1 MKKSYNWILIYLIL
15 VILDIFSMILFELGS
30 EKYSLAFVEFL
41 VIFTFSVFFI
51 KSSKSNGILSLYS
64 LFLIFSVFFL
74 YSRIVFEWIGYL
86 NRQVNDFYFFLTSI
100 HFKDRTVFDF
110 MFYTIL
116 YLISIDFGYYYSKF
130 TNNRLDNRTEN
141 NTAKFFIFLCIILI
155 MPLLLYKSYLD
166 IKNVKLNGY
175 QSILDRSSYP
185 FYLKGVGTIFISLFY
200 CLFMFKMTKK
210 EILILIFIYLIY
222 SFTSSLR
229 GSRSVFF
236 IPFVFSFYVLWR
248 LDIIK
253 ISFFKLII
261 IASCSILLI
270 AWFTVV
276 LRGERISDSSL
287 SKIFKYIL
295 YGQGNSIGVPLYYLE
310 YKDYIDARIQLP
322 LFLEDWFSFFTNFFH
337 KGSYYVALVANKKN
351 VEGGLG
357 ESIYVEL
364 LNLPLVFSLPVSFC
378 FGKILKKV
386 EMNLLSNRFRIPFFL
401 LLSQWLFV
409 LARFAFFNFLDLYGI
424 CEMFLTVVLFLF
436 FNNCSKYILKVRCY
450 A

>member
-1 MKKSYNWILIYLIL
+1 
-15 VILDIFSMILFELGS
+15 
-30 EKYSLAFVEFL
+30 
-41 VIFTFSVFFI
+41 
-51 KSSKSNGILSLYS
+51 
-64 LFLIFSVFFL
+64 
-74 YSRIVFEWIGYL
+74 
-86 NRQVNDFYFFLTSI
+86 
-100 HFKDRTVFDF
+100 
-110 MFYTIL
+110 
-116 YLISIDFGYYYSKF
+116 
-130 TNNRLDNRTEN
+130 
-141 NTAKFFIFLCIILI
+141 
-155 MPLLLYKSYLD
+155 
-166 IKNVKLNGY
+166 
-175 QSILDRSSYP
+175 
-185 FYLKGVGTIFISLFY
+185 
-200 CLFMFKMTKK
+200 MFKMTKK